1 MSNETITDKSGDRRL
16 DAVGPGVAGLRRLL
30 SRLRDVMAGGGT
42 AQDRLNR
49 TVKIIAADMVS
60 EVCSV
65 YLLRAGEVL
74 ELFATEGLKAEAV
87 HKTRLRLGEGLVGD
101 IAAHS
106 RPLALSEARDHP
118 NFAYR
123 PETGEEIF
131 HSMMGVPVMRA
142 GSVVG
147 VLAVQNKTRRHYTE
161 EELETLETVAMV
173 LAELVATGELVP
185 ANELHAVDGIAVLP
199 MRLEGTVLNTGIG
212 LGTAVLHRAEIVV
225 HDMVAEDPIAERGRL
240 DRAVQEMHGALDKLL
255 KSPLIS
261 DDEQRE
267 ILETYRMIAE
277 DAGWLTRISEAI
289 KSGLKAEAA
298 VQKIQTETRV
308 KMSQITDPYLRE
320 RVQDF
325 DDLANRLLQ
334 HLTGENPGAANEN
347 LPEHVILVAKSMG
360 PAELMDY
367 DTTRIR
373 GLVLEE
379 GSATSHVAI
388 VARALDIPVLGRVK
402 GLLRKVVP
410 EDFVVVDGDNGQFF
424 VRPSDD
430 IIQAFQG
437 SRKAREERKAQYLAL
452 RDLPAQTLD
461 GRKINMHLNA
471 GLLVDLQHLDE
482 TGAAGIGLYRTEIP
496 FMARPEL
503 PDVEAQTNLY
513 QRIYE
518 QIGDRSVV
526 FRTLDAGG
534 DKILPYWASAEEENP
549 ILGWRAIRLTLDRP
563 AILRQQLRALILA
576 SPGRELR
583 VMFPMIAEVAEFD
596 AARKLVDA
604 EYKRAQ
610 SRGVTL
616 PSSIKVGAMLEV
628 PALLYQLPQLTRRVD
643 FLSIG
648 SNDLLQFMFASD
660 RGNPR
665 LSGRYDALSAPVLS
679 ALRQVVQACDAADV
693 PLSVCGEMAGSP
705 LEAMALIGLGI
716 SNLSMSPP
724 AIGPVKTMIR
734 SLQYEDLNRFIE
746 SQLDHTGHS
755 LREKLRSFA
764 IDHGIAI

>member
-1 MSNETITDKSGDRRL
+1 MDGKSKMPP
-16 DAVGPGVAGLRRLL
+16 ASHGPGVVGLRRLL
-30 SRLRDVMAGGGT
+30 SRLREVMAGGGS

-49 TVKIIAADMVS
+49 TVKIIAADMVA

-87 HKTRLRLGEGLVGD
+87 HQTRLRLGEGLVGD

-106 RPLALSEARDHP
+106 HPLALSEAKDHP

-123 PETGEEIF
+123 PETGEEIY
-131 HSMMGVPVMRA
+131 HSMMGVPIMRA

-147 VLAVQNKTRRHYTE
+147 VLAVQNKTRRQYAE

-185 ANELHAVDGIAVLP
+185 ADELHAVDGIAVLP
-199 MRLEGTVLNTGIG
+199 MRIEGTALNAGIG
-212 LGTAVLHRAEIVV
+212 LGTAVLHRQEIVV
-225 HDMVAEDPIAERGRL
+225 HDMVAEDPAAEQERL
-240 DRAVQEMHGALDKLL
+240 DRAVGEMHGALDKLL

-277 DAGWLTRISEAI
+277 DAGWLARINDAI
-289 KSGLKAEAA
+289 KTGLKAEAA
-298 VQKIQTETRV
+298 VQKIQTETRI

-367 DTTRIR
+367 DTSRIR

-402 GLLRKVVP
+402 NLMRKVVP
-410 EDFVVVDGDNGQFF
+410 EDFVVVDGDHGQFF

-430 IIQAFQG
+430 IVQAFQE
-437 SRKAREERKAQYLAL
+437 SRKARELRKAEYLQL
-452 RDLPAQTLD
+452 KDLPAETLD
-461 GRKINMHLNA
+461 GRTINMHLNA
-471 GLLVDLQHLDE
+471 GLLVDLQHLEE
-482 TGAAGIGLYRTEIP
+482 TGAVGVGLYRTEIP

-513 QRIYE
+513 QRVYE
-518 QIGDRSVV
+518 HMDGKPVI

-534 DKILPYWASAEEENP
+534 DKVLPYWANAEEENP

-563 AILRQQLRALILA
+563 AILRQQLRALIHA
-576 SPGRELR
+576 SPERDLSI
-583 VMFPMIAEVAEFD
+583 MFPMIAEVAEFD
-596 AARKLVDA
+596 AARKLVDKEMERA
-604 EYKRAQ
+604 EARRLTMPT
-610 SRGVTL
+610 SVR
-616 PSSIKVGAMLEV
+616 VGAMLEV
-628 PALLYQLPQLTRRVD
+628 PSLLYQLPQLAKRVD
-643 FLSIG
+643 FLSVG

-665 LSGRYDALSAPVLS
+665 LSGRYDSLSGPVLS
-679 ALRQVVQACDAADV
+679 ALRQVVRECDAAGV
-693 PLSVCGEMAGSP
+693 SLSLCGEMAGKP
-705 LEAMALIGLGI
+705 LEAMALIGLGFTNI
-716 SNLSMSPP
+716 SMSPP
-724 AIGPVKTMIR
+724 SIGPVKAMIR
-734 SLQYEDLNRFIE
+734 SVRYDELSRFIE
-746 SQLDHTGHS
+746 SQLAHSGRS

-764 IDHGIAI
+764 IDHNAAI